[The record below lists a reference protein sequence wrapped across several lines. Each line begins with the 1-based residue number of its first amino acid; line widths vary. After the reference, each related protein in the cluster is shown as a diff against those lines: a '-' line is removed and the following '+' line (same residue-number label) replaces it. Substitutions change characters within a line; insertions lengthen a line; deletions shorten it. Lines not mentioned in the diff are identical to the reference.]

1 MAEEIIKVKV
11 DLDVEVFS
19 KNAKAMSDALSKILG
34 REVEI
39 FNGKINKTAK
49 LVGDT
54 EKALGGAASAAG
66 KASNAV
72 KQSNQ
77 QWTNLALVIQDLPY
91 GFRGIQNNLPALVG
105 GFAAIT
111 GPIYLAASA
120 IIALF
125 TAIDSGL
132 IKFGNAIKL
141 NTDFSK
147 EAATMY
153 SNQATE
159 MQSLYRVATD
169 ANRPMQE
176 RILAAKALKE
186 EYPGLLKVYS
196 EEEIALGK
204 AETAYKQLNQ
214 VLWQYAMAKAAGKA
228 LDELAIKQFD
238 IDTRRDKAKTQQQAR
253 EIKAYKE
260 VKALTLDQ
268 MSFTQRLGK
277 TINDLPTAMIQFPM
291 LLGAMKKSEDI
302 LTGIEQEQKILNVEK
317 EKYLKILD
325 DNITAEQKLKD
336 SKEEGKKGKT
346 KIEDNSIALLRAQ
359 QQYYKDNIIMFASYE
374 QEIIKRQADLD
385 IRQAQAEKK
394 SADYI
399 KNIRKKRDQD
409 ILNSAKDLSDKL
421 DAIQAKAGE
430 EEGKALQAELDLVAN
445 GRKKIAD
452 ALLGI
457 NQQFLND
464 DIDAAK
470 KANEVKLRLDRGW
483 IRRQVADYQAYI
495 EKLKALRAQ
504 AIADGTNVDLSRID
518 KEIKNSEAAIEAL
531 GDTFDATARQISGIV
546 SGMLGDAFALI
557 GEGIGKALGG
567 GKVDIFGSFL
577 DILSNGLIAI
587 GKALIAYGVAMD
599 AFKKAFTNPYAAI
612 AAGVALVAAGSFLKS
627 KISSVSGGGGGGNLN
642 YGNVNSNA
650 TSGAY
655 MPNRPGFGLF
665 GQSPNST
672 TGNNI
677 SSITNAQD
685 MSTNSSTF
693 VLKGQD
699 LLLSVNRAQKASQ
712 LKGQNINLAG

>member
-1 MAEEIIKVKV
+1 
-11 DLDVEVFS
+11 
-19 KNAKAMSDALSKILG
+19 MSDALSKVLG
-34 REVEI
+34 KEVEI
-39 FNGKINKTAK
+39 FNGKIGRTTK
-49 LVGDT
+49 LLNDS
-54 EKALGGAASAAG
+54 EKAFNSAGAAANRAG
-66 KASNAV
+66 NNL
-72 KQSNQ
+72 KQTNQ

-105 GFAAIT
+105 GFAALT

-176 RILAAKALKE
+176 RILAAKALKD

-336 SKEEGKKGKT
+336 FKEEGKKGKT

-385 IRQAQAEKK
+385 IRQAQAEGK
-394 SADYI
+394 SAEFI
-399 KNIRKKRDQD
+399 KNIRLKRDQD
-409 ILNSAKDLSDKL
+409 ILNSAKWLADETLKV
-421 DAIQAKAGE
+421 QAKLGE
-430 EEGKALQAELDLVAN
+430 EEGKLLQAEADLIAD

-457 NQQFLND
+457 NQRFLND

-470 KANEVKLRLDRGW
+470 KANEVRLKLDKGW
-483 IRRQVADYQAYI
+483 IRRQISDYEQYI
-495 EKLKALRAQ
+495 EQLKQLRAK
-504 AIADGTNVDLSRID
+504 AIEDGTGVDLSRID
-518 KEIKNSEAAIEAL
+518 KEIRNSEAAIEAL
-531 GDTFDATARQISGIV
+531 GDTFDSTAKQISGIV
-546 SGMLGDAFALI
+546 SGMLGDALSTL
-557 GEGIGKALGG
+557 GENIGKALAG
-567 GKVDIFGSFL
+567 GKFDPFGAFL
-577 DILSNGLIAI
+577 DILANGLSAI

-599 AFKKAFTNPYAAI
+599 AFKKAFSNPYAAI
-612 AAGVALVAAGSFLKS
+612 AAGVALVAVGSFLKAR
-627 KISSVSGGGGGGNLN
+627 ISSMSEGAPSGDGVKKFANGGIISGPTYGLMGEYPGAKSNPEVVAPLDKLKDMIGGGG
-642 YGNVNSNA
+642 
-650 TSGAY
+650 SG
-655 MPNRPGFGLF
+655 
-665 GQSPNST
+665 Q
-672 TGNNI
+672 
-677 SSITNAQD
+677 
-685 MSTNSSTF
+685 F
-693 VLKGQD
+693 VLRGQD
-699 LLLSVNRAQKASQ
+699 LVLALNRSEKS
-712 LKGQNINLAG
+712 LTLRRG